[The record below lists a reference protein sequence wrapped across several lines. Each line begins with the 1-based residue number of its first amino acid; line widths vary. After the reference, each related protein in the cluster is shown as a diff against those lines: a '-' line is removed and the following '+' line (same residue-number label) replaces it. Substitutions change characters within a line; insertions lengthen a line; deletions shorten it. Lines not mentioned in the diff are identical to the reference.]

1 MKGIT
6 HFITGMA
13 AAGCLPGAMEAAAAG
28 NAAYLLLGGIC
39 GLLPD
44 TLDFKLCRFLFPQD
58 LALVPDP
65 LDPDPEMIAQGLH
78 AAIERTLL
86 QQRPTCVKLQTI
98 RVGHYLWQRYS
109 LLMDSAAGTLTVK
122 IGPRV
127 GTGGE
132 PEGPQPPLLAGRQA
146 TVALPCAL
154 QLDYLATTEVDI
166 LDGPSFGFTPQ
177 GDGVAVGFL
186 PWHRAWSHS
195 LVVATALGATVAVL
209 SRDGLAGLAAGTG
222 CALHIGLDQLGFMG
236 SNLTWPFG
244 KRRVAGQRLAHS
256 GEWFPN
262 MVAIWLAGLLLYHS
276 MARVG
281 TQHAPPLLALLVVG
295 LLLPAGLILLLR
307 RRGRD

>member
-1 MKGIT
+1 M
-6 HFITGMA
+6 
-13 AAGCLPGAMEAAAAG
+13 
-28 NAAYLLLGGIC
+28 N
-39 GLLPD
+39 
-44 TLDFKLCRFLFPQD
+44 
-58 LALVPDP
+58 
-65 LDPDPEMIAQGLH
+65 AQGLH

-86 QQRPTCVKLQTI
+86 QQRPTCVKLQTM
-98 RVGHYLWQRYS
+98 RVGHDLWQRYS

-146 TVALPCAL
+146 TIALPCAL

-236 SNLTWPFG
+236 LRKAARG
-244 KRRVAGQRLAHS
+244 RAAAGALRGMVSQHGGHLAS
-256 GEWFPN
+256 G
-262 MVAIWLAGLLLYHS
+262 AAALSQHGAGRPP
-276 MARVG
+276 ARP
-281 TQHAPPLLALLVVG
+281 T
-295 LLLPAGLILLLR
+295 PAGLAGGGTAAAGGIDFATATPRAGLR
-307 RRGRD
+307 RRCADGDTRTWRWRPLRQH